1 MYQHV
6 GDDQWS
12 DKCGKRP
19 KKKILLTPHTSL
31 LRCRCR
37 GMKQHNSPF
46 TSPPTLPSIIAKYV
60 EESSLK
66 SMEPGEI
73 TSATPWSIRWC
84 ELHGLHTSLG
94 TRERFCEPG
103 GTCTALI
110 IKDEENFVID
120 LTNIRKSDMM
130 SLGGTHSCSC
140 DSSDQILFSGVLWPL
155 AEAINGTYDPAIEL
169 FNLEQLELRENF
181 YRYYEAAF
189 GRPYEYAH
197 YSVPDHWDD

>member
-1 MYQHV
+1 
-6 GDDQWS
+6 
-12 DKCGKRP
+12 
-19 KKKILLTPHTSL
+19 
-31 LRCRCR
+31 
-37 GMKQHNSPF
+37 MKQHNSPF

-84 ELHGLHTSLG
+84 ELHGLHTSLE
-94 TRERFCEPG
+94 TRERFSKPG

-130 SLGGTHSCSC
+130 SFGGTHSCSC
-140 DSSDQILFSGVLWPL
+140 DSADQIFFSGVLWPL
-155 AEAINGTYDPAIEL
+155 AEAINGTYDSATEL

-197 YSVPDHWDD
+197 YSVPDYWDD

>member
-1 MYQHV
+1 MWQTV
-6 GDDQWS
+6 QE
-12 DKCGKRP
+12 
-19 KKKILLTPHTSL
+19 KILLTSHTSSL
-31 LRCRCR
+31 SCRYR
-37 GMKQHNSPF
+37 GMKQHKSPF
-46 TSPPTLPSIIAKYV
+46 TSQPILPLIIAKYV

-120 LTNIRKSDMM
+120 LTNISKSDMM
-130 SLGGTHSCSC
+130 SLGDTHSCSC

>member
-1 MYQHV
+1 
-6 GDDQWS
+6 
-12 DKCGKRP
+12 
-19 KKKILLTPHTSL
+19 
-31 LRCRCR
+31 
-37 GMKQHNSPF
+37 MKQHKSPF
-46 TSPPTLPSIIAKYV
+46 TSQPILPLIIAKYV

-120 LTNIRKSDMM
+120 LTNISKSDMM
-130 SLGGTHSCSC
+130 SLGDTHSCSC

-169 FNLEQLELRENF
+169 FNLEQLELQENF

>member
-1 MYQHV
+1 MWQTV
-6 GDDQWS
+6 QE
-12 DKCGKRP
+12 
-19 KKKILLTPHTSL
+19 KILLTSHTSS

-37 GMKQHNSPF
+37 GMKQHKSPF
-46 TSPPTLPSIIAKYV
+46 TSPPILPLIIAKYV

-110 IKDEENFVID
+110 IRDEENFVID
-120 LTNIRKSDMM
+120 LTNISKSDMM
-130 SLGGTHSCSC
+130 SLGDTHSCSC